1 MIAKLDSKEAKEGS
15 NYFMIF
21 NDVNLGKLMSKMHST
36 VIRTGNELENVIK
49 KKASKMMI
57 EDLSVF
63 LASSKS
69 GTYVLTKKTISA
81 YIKKEK
87 LTTFEIV
94 PDLIIFTIDDVSRC
108 YILELKLGSMFDTK
122 KVKGESSSMTDVYN
136 WVKKNVGDSYKISTH
151 YCAFMESDKEKIV
164 EGFKRKISKDQ
175 AMTGLQLCEILNIN
189 YENIKSELIKD
200 SEYNYNYFVDE
211 LLKIETANE
220 KIRKALSENENKNN

>member
-1 MIAKLDSKEAKEGS
+1 MAKLDGKEAKEGS

-21 NDVNLGKLMSKMHST
+21 NDVDLGKLMSKMHST

-49 KKASKMMI
+49 EKASKMMI

-87 LTTFEIV
+87 LTIFKII
-94 PDLIIFTIDDVSRC
+94 PDLIIFTIHDLSRC

-122 KVKGESSSMTDVYN
+122 KVKGESASMADVYN
-136 WVKKNVGDSYKISTH
+136 WVKEHVGDSYKISTH
-151 YCAFMESDKEKIV
+151 YCAFMESDKRKIV
-164 EGFKRKISKDQ
+164 EGFKGKISEEQ
-175 AMTGLQLCEILNIN
+175 AMTGLQLCKILGIN
-189 YENIKSELIKD
+189 YDDIKSELIKD
-200 SEYNYNYFVDE
+200 SEHNYNYFLIYADIVFFVN
-211 LLKIETANE
+211 T
-220 KIRKALSENENKNN
+220 